1 MKLHYFSPEEFHGW
15 YDKMSPE
22 LLVKLDVLRHQWGRP
37 IRISPAPGAV
47 GRDDNSQSQHNY
59 GAHGEVRAVDVFP
72 AGVITEEDA
81 ERFILSATDCGFR
94 GIGVY
99 ADWSPSIGFHLDVRP
114 DKDIGYPA
122 TWGAV
127 NNELGAQKY
136 VTMAEAL
143 EAIV

>member
-1 MKLHYFSPEEFHGW
+1 MKLHYFDKDEFHGW

-47 GRDDNSQSQHNY
+47 GRDDDSQSQHNW
-59 GAHGEVRAVDVFP
+59 GRWGEVRAVDVFP
-72 AGVITEEDA
+72 IGVVTEDDA
-81 ERFILSATDCGFR
+81 ERFALVATDCGFR
-94 GIGVY
+94 GVGLY
-99 ADWSPSIGFHLDVRP
+99 SHWSPSIGFHLDVRP

-127 NNELGAQKY
+127 NSELGKQKY
-136 VTMAEAL
+136 VTMAEAM